1 METILQVQNLTKQ
14 YPGFLLDHVS
24 FSVPAGTI
32 VGLIGE
38 NGAGKSTTIRAILDL
53 VHTDDGTITLW
64 AQTLRSNARAL
75 KEQIGVVFDEL
86 HFYEGLTSRQVGK
99 ISAAAYTQWDDAVYQ
114 SYLHRFAITQEKSIK
129 TFSKGMKMKLA
140 LAVALSHH
148 PKLLILD
155 EPTGGLDPVMRD
167 DLLDVLLD
175 FVQDETHAIL
185 LSSHIT
191 TDLEKIADY
200 IVFLHNGKCLFE
212 RPKDELLYQFGIIR
226 CGAADMQR
234 IDQKEVLAWRK
245 CDYQWEVLV
254 ADREAARRKYQNLVI
269 DAPTIEQIM
278 LLCVKGEPM

>member
-1 METILQVQNLTKQ
+1 M
-14 YPGFLLDHVS
+14 
-24 FSVPAGTI
+24 
-32 VGLIGE
+32 
-38 NGAGKSTTIRAILDL
+38 
-53 VHTDDGTITLW
+53 HTDDGTITLW

-114 SYLHRFAITQEKSIK
+114 SYLHRFAIPEEKSIK

>member
-114 SYLHRFAITQEKSIK
+114 SYLHRFAIPEEKSIK

-269 DAPTIEQIM
+269 DAPPIEQIM

>member
-14 YPGFLLDHVS
+14 YPGFLLDHIS

-53 VHTDDGTITLW
+53 LHTDDGTITLW
-64 AQTLRSNARAL
+64 GQTLRSNARAL

-114 SYLHRFAITQEKSIK
+114 SYLRQFAIPEGKTIK

-175 FVQDETHAIL
+175 FVQDETHAVL

-200 IVFLHNGKCLFE
+200 IVFLHKGKCLFE

-226 CGAADMQR
+226 CGASDMQH
-234 IDQKEVLAWRK
+234 IDQQEVLAWRK

-254 ADREAARRKYQNLVI
+254 ADREEARRKYRNLVI
-269 DAPTIEQIM
+269 DTPTIEQIM
-278 LLCVKGEPM
+278 LLYVKGEAM